1 MSEMLHD
8 RIENQLFK
16 QYPDIPNYIID
27 NLNHRL
33 RPYQEEAV
41 QRLMFLEE
49 KDEDNLYN
57 KLMFNMATGSGKTL
71 VLAASVLYLFKEKG
85 YQNFLFFVNSTA
97 IVNKT
102 WIYVKNT

>member
-8 RIENQLFK
+8 RIENQLFL

-27 NLNHRL
+27 NLNHHL

-41 QRLMFLEE
+41 QRLMYLEE
-49 KDEDNLYN
+49 QDEGNLYN

-85 YQNFLFFVNSTA
+85 YQNFLFLL
-97 IVNKT
+97 IVLRLSIKRMT
-102 WIYVKNT
+102 I